1 MKKTLHIVYMAVALL
16 GAGTMTAAAQTADP
30 VNVHCNDLRLK
41 GQTVHIDAT
50 VQVDAN
56 YVESKQFLELTP
68 VLESDNQ
75 KVALPSIL
83 LNGKNRQK
91 VYERELH
98 FGNLKDEHPHYT
110 VIRASEAPEHTIAYQ
125 TTIPW
130 EPWMANAKL
139 VMTEDLCGCGNEAG
153 RTIPV
158 ADRILRRPDQR
169 YAPVPV
175 FAYVQP
181 DVETRKARAEVGTA
195 YLEFVVGK
203 YEIRPTFRN
212 NEAELAKIDNSIQL
226 VVTDKNITTDGIYL
240 KGFASPE
247 GSYKSNTTLADNR
260 VKSLRTYL
268 ANKYKYKNDFFT
280 IDSEPEDWAGFKAK
294 AEADQNIPNRGDVL
308 AIINSSDEPDAKEA
322 KLRQLDKGTSYKYV
336 LDNIFPALRRTDY
349 KINYTVRGFNLEEA
363 REVIKTRPQH
373 LSLDEMFAVANSYPK
388 GSQDYNDVFE
398 TAVRMFP
405 DNQVANL
412 NAGNIAL
419 SKGDYAAAERYLA
432 KAGDTPQAANAK
444 GALAL
449 LKGNLTDAKRYLEQA
464 KAGGVTEADANL
476 KELQKKLDD
485 NALFDTFGN

>member
-16 GAGTMTAAAQTADP
+16 GAGSVTAAAQTAEP

-41 GQTVHIDAT
+41 GQTVYIDAT
-50 VQVDAN
+50 IQVDAK
-56 YVESKQFLELTP
+56 YVESKQYLELTP
-68 VLESDNQ
+68 VLETDNQ
-75 KVALPSIL
+75 KVGLPSIL

-91 VYERELH
+91 VYEREVH
-98 FGNLKDEHPHYT
+98 FNNLKDEHPHYA

-130 EPWMANAKL
+130 EPWMADAKL
-139 VMTEDLCGCGNEAG
+139 VLSEDLCGCGKEAG
-153 RTIPV
+153 RTIPL
-158 ADRILRRPDQR
+158 ADRILRRPDKR
-169 YAPVPV
+169 YTPAPA

-181 DVETRKARAEVGTA
+181 EVETRKERAEVGTA

-212 NEAELAKIDNSIQL
+212 NEAELAKIDQSIHL
-226 VVTDKNITTDGIYL
+226 VIDDSNITTDGIYL

-247 GSYKSNTTLADNR
+247 GSYKSNATLADNR

-268 ANKYKYKNDFFT
+268 ANKYKYKTDFFT
-280 IDSEPEDWAGFKAK
+280 IDSEPEDWAGFLAK
-294 AEADQNIPNRGDVL
+294 AEADQQIPERSKVM

-322 KLRQLDKGTSYKYV
+322 KLRALPASFKYV
-336 LDNIFPALRRTDY
+336 LENIFPSLRRTDY

-388 GSQDYNDVFE
+388 GSQEYNEVFDI
-398 TAVRMFP
+398 AVRMFP
-405 DNQVANL
+405 NNEVANL

-419 SKGDYAAAERYLA
+419 TKGDYTAAERYLD
-432 KAGDTPQAANAK
+432 KAGNSPQAANAR

-485 NALFDTFGN
+485 NALFDTFGE